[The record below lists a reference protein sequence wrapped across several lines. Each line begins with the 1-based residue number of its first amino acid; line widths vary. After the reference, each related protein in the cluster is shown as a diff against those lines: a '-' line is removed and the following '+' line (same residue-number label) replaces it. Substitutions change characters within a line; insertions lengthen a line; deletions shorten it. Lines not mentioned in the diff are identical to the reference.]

1 MSLPMYLENLTENYS
16 KGLKIP
22 SNHGSIHQT
31 SINQKRRTV
40 SNMHYAM
47 ELIANAK
54 EAAFVADAVNMFE
67 QREGILALKLF
78 FAESC
83 LHTVKHHAP
92 SIFVSMFLTPNS
104 SDGKRKTTVQ
114 KVQTCLT
121 WDFPHVTVWD
131 MLYPEGQLP
140 NITAFIS
147 QSLSGVD
154 SDSDL

>member
-1 MSLPMYLENLTENYS
+1 
-16 KGLKIP
+16 
-22 SNHGSIHQT
+22 
-31 SINQKRRTV
+31 
-40 SNMHYAM
+40 MHYAM
-47 ELIANAK
+47 ELIANAR

-121 WDFPHVTVWD
+121 WDFPHVTV
-131 MLYPEGQLP
+131 
-140 NITAFIS
+140 
-147 QSLSGVD
+147 
-154 SDSDL
+154 

>member
-1 MSLPMYLENLTENYS
+1 MYLENLTENYS

-40 SNMHYAM
+40 SNTHYAM

-83 LHTVKHHAP
+83 LHTVRLNVFDTK
-92 SIFVSMFLTPNS
+92 L
-104 SDGKRKTTVQ
+104 K
-114 KVQTCLT
+114 
-121 WDFPHVTVWD
+121 
-131 MLYPEGQLP
+131 
-140 NITAFIS
+140 
-147 QSLSGVD
+147 
-154 SDSDL
+154 